1 MVKDDEI
8 EVDSTDGQTRFGA
21 QRFPFQLLSR
31 SNKCSISSLHELT
44 AIEYRNVG
52 RFVYS
57 RE

>member
-1 MVKDDEI
+1 MVKDAEI
-8 EVDSTDGQTRFGA
+8 EVDSTDGHVFGA